1 MAAHAFDGRVRAVEL
16 DEPLGGSSAAAVQ
29 PIDVLRDD
37 HRELARPL
45 EIRDRGVHG
54 IRLRIP
60 DEGQAWHFWSQYSMR
75 ASLRV
80 HEVLEVDGL
89 PFPPDTFRA
98 AEVPDAAARRDAC
111 SGEYQ
116 DAVGVAQQLNEIH
129 CARSYRPGCE
139 TLIPWTSSIEPAG
152 SAAQLLDGASSP
164 KLAST
169 SSCSGRCFRHQ
180 LLLSPPYPLQMKAL
194 TPCFRSGRWYRCN
207 SKL

>member
-1 MAAHAFDGRVRAVEL
+1 MAAHAFDGPVRAVEL
-16 DEPLGGSSAAAVQ
+16 DEPLGRSSAAAVQ

-60 DEGQAWHFWSQYSMR
+60 ERGPGLALLVPVLDARG
-75 ASLRV
+75 LRV

-129 CARSYRPGCE
+129 CA
-139 TLIPWTSSIEPAG
+139 
-152 SAAQLLDGASSP
+152 
-164 KLAST
+164 
-169 SSCSGRCFRHQ
+169 
-180 LLLSPPYPLQMKAL
+180 
-194 TPCFRSGRWYRCN
+194 
-207 SKL
+207 